1 MRDAIQILRESK
13 TIAVVGLSREPH
25 KPAHQ
30 VPASLQALGFRI
42 IPVNPEAHELLGEKS
57 YPRLADIPEP
67 VDVVEVFR
75 PARDAAAVAR
85 EAAELGIGAI
95 WLQLG
100 IRSPEAAAI
109 AADAGMDY
117 VEDRCMIV
125 DARRAGIHH

>member
-1 MRDAIQILRESK
+1 MRDPIQILRDSV

-25 KPAHQ
+25 KAAHH

-42 IPVNPEAHELLGEKS
+42 IPVNPEADELLGETA
-57 YPRLADIPEP
+57 YPTLADIPEP

-75 PARDAAAVAR
+75 PAPDAAGVAR
-85 EAAELGIGAI
+85 EAAALGIGAI

-100 IRSPEAAAI
+100 IRSPEAAQV

-125 DARRAGIHH
+125 DARNAGIHH